1 MSLIYI
7 IEVALGI
14 GLLVFIHE
22 LGHFVLAKLS
32 GVTVER
38 FSIGFGPELLG
49 FTRGE
54 TRYSFRLLPFISYV
68 KMLGEEPGSES
79 AADARSF
86 TAQPYH
92 RKVAII
98 AAGTTANILL
108 ALVLFVAV
116 FQVGMPFPAAHIGY
130 VEYGAPAFY
139 AGIRPGDRVIS
150 IDGRTDVDFTDLAV
164 KAALADPGEILN
176 LVIERDG
183 RTFPLAVPSE
193 YVPAEGTGHIG
204 VERYPT
210 LRIEAFLQVDKTED
224 PVQAAG
230 VETGSTIIS
239 ANGVAMESWTQFRRF
254 VAANGLEPYSL
265 TVKRAGAERTYEIRP
280 VRNTAPFLNVFAT
293 QTTEV
298 VSIAPGSVA
307 DLVGLKAGDVILA
320 VGGKPVSDLHEVRNA
335 INTEPATLGP
345 LKVKR
350 GDSTLE
356 IAWTVR
362 PRSGLEFA
370 EALET
375 ATLPRIAWVEP
386 GSAGEFLGLHPGD
399 YLLSVDGKPVAD
411 FEAFKENLKA
421 STGDTVTLTW
431 RRGDVEMRGA
441 FQPVFLGISPAVETI
456 ERKLGF
462 VASCSM
468 GVRKAWDFASQI
480 YILLRKAFSGQA
492 AIAKSLR
499 GPVAIAQTSYRIAQ
513 QGVIQLVF
521 FLAVIGVNLAVMN
534 LLPLPLLDGGLL
546 VLFTVEKVRGK
557 PLSLAAQAAFQYA
570 GIAIIGALILFITW
584 QDIYRIVTGG

>member
-1 MSLIYI
+1 M
-7 IEVALGI
+7 
-14 GLLVFIHE
+14 
-22 LGHFVLAKLS
+22 
-32 GVTVER
+32 
-38 FSIGFGPELLG
+38 
-49 FTRGE
+49 
-54 TRYSFRLLPFISYV
+54 
-68 KMLGEEPGSES
+68 
-79 AADARSF
+79 
-86 TAQPYH
+86 
-92 RKVAII
+92 
-98 AAGTTANILL
+98 
-108 ALVLFVAV
+108 
-116 FQVGMPFPAAHIGY
+116 
-130 VEYGAPAFY
+130 
-139 AGIRPGDRVIS
+139 
-150 IDGRTDVDFTDLAV
+150 
-164 KAALADPGEILN
+164 
-176 LVIERDG
+176 
-183 RTFPLAVPSE
+183 
-193 YVPAEGTGHIG
+193 TGW
-204 VERYPT
+204 
-210 LRIEAFLQVDKTED
+210 
-224 PVQAAG
+224 
-230 VETGSTIIS
+230 S
-239 ANGVAMESWTQFRRF
+239 
-254 VAANGLEPYSL
+254 
-265 TVKRAGAERTYEIRP
+265 
-280 VRNTAPFLNVFAT
+280 
-293 QTTEV
+293 
-298 VSIAPGSVA
+298 
-307 DLVGLKAGDVILA
+307 
-320 VGGKPVSDLHEVRNA
+320 
-335 INTEPATLGP
+335 
-345 LKVKR
+345 
-350 GDSTLE
+350 
-356 IAWTVR
+356 
-362 PRSGLEFA
+362 
-370 EALET
+370 
-375 ATLPRIAWVEP
+375 LPRNCR
-386 GSAGEFLGLHPGD
+386 LHPGD